1 MEISPLATGREN
13 RCAIESM
20 DEGGAVEKRDIAR
33 RFRLPVA
40 LTVGIMLYGIIG
52 YAIIIPGA
60 SPLDG
65 LYWTVLTLGGV
76 GFRDTQ
82 LSGPGAEVF
91 SISLIVGLLVAVV
104 VTAAIG
110 SDLVASG
117 DLARA
122 RRRRRMKKKIEALE
136 AHFVL
141 CGFGRV
147 GRAVVA
153 EYRQHGVGVIVIEI
167 DPRSAEEL
175 EDLGV
180 PYLIADPQNDG
191 ILEEAGI
198 HRARGIICAVDSDA
212 INAFIALSARTLNPD
227 LVVVARAADPGSVSK
242 LARVGAD
249 HVVSP
254 YTLTGHRMATDS
266 LIPRAGDVPDTIGS
280 LANAPTSTLPMS

>member
-1 MEISPLATGREN
+1 M
-13 RCAIESM
+13 
-20 DEGGAVEKRDIAR
+20 EKRDIVE
-33 RFRLPVA
+33 RFWLPVA
-40 LTVGIMLYGIIG
+40 MTLAIVLYGTLG
-52 YAIIIPGA
+52 YAAIIPDA
-60 SPLDG
+60 TPLDG

-82 LSGPGAEVF
+82 LAGAGAELF

-104 VTAAIG
+104 VTVAIA

-122 RRRRRMKKKIEALE
+122 RRRTKMKKKIAALE
-136 AHFVL
+136 GHFIL

-153 EYRQHGVGVIVIEI
+153 EYERAGVGVIVIEI
-167 DPRSAEEL
+167 DPRSTEEL
-175 EDLGV
+175 DELGV
-180 PYLIADPQNDG
+180 PHLIADPQNDG
-191 ILEEAGI
+191 VLEEAGI
-198 HRARGIICAVDSDA
+198 HRARGIVCAVDSDA

-242 LARVGAD
+242 LTRVGVD

-254 YTLTGHRMATDS
+254 YILSGHRMAEDS
-266 LIPRAGDVPDTIGS
+266 LMPRGVPTPGPDVV
-280 LANAPTSTLPMS
+280 LP